1 MSQVGAAQTAPT
13 DDPATEPRDRFPVL
27 AFAAIGAAL
36 LVWVFLSRHVGP
48 QHPDYPRPATFTGI
62 RAFEGWIRFDGNWY
76 RSIAADGYTYNEQI
90 ASSVAF
96 FPSYPVAMWLATY
109 VIRDVVLAGIFVT
122 AASGFGATLL
132 FYRWC
137 RDRLGVARA
146 RTATLCL
153 LLFPYAWYLF
163 GAVYADALFL
173 LAVLAAFVLLE
184 RDHPVWAGLAG
195 AVATGCRPV
204 GFAVVLGLV
213 LRALERRGALRLPW
227 LERSGV
233 RDPLLPRVEDDDRRL
248 LALDLRA
255 ARPADAGV
263 LLSIGGLVAW
273 SAYLWHRFGDPF
285 LFVEVQRLPPWSQE
299 PGPHTWFKLELFDSI
314 RYHWDWAYNGGLI
327 FQALLAL
334 LAIGLIVPAARRFG
348 WGYAAY
354 VVAVVGIP
362 LLGSKDF
369 QGMGRYLLAAFP
381 LFAVAGD
388 LLTSRPR
395 AKVAVLATSTVALAV
410 LSSLYAR
417 GWYVA

>member
-1 MSQVGAAQTAPT
+1 MPQVGSAQTAPT
-13 DDPATEPRDRFPVL
+13 DDPATTARDRFPIV
-27 AFAAIGAAL
+27 AFLAIGAAL
-36 LVWVFLSRHVGP
+36 VVWVWLSRHVGP
-48 QHPDYPRPATFTGI
+48 QHPDYPRPAPFAGSGLL
-62 RAFEGWIRFDGNWY
+62 EGWLRFDGNWY
-76 RSIAADGYTYNEQI
+76 RAIVTDGYTHDERI

-96 FPSYPVAMWLATY
+96 FPSYPVVMRLVAY
-109 VIRDVVLAGIFVT
+109 VVRDVVVAGILVT
-122 AASGFGATLL
+122 AASGLGATVL

-137 RDRLGVARA
+137 RDRLGVAGA
-146 RTATLCL
+146 RMATLCL

-213 LRALERRGALRLPW
+213 LRALERRGVLRLPR
-227 LERSGV
+227 LERWGV
-233 RDPLLPRVEDDDRRL
+233 RDRRVEPAPGDRL
-248 LALDLRA
+248 VAVDLRA
-255 ARPADAGV
+255 LRPGDAGV

-273 SAYLWHRFGDPF
+273 SGYLWHRFGDPL

-299 PGPHTWFKLELFDSI
+299 PGPRTWFKAAFFDSL
-314 RYHWDWAYNGGLI
+314 RYHWDWAYNGGLV

-334 LAIGLIVPAARRFG
+334 LAVCLVVPAARRFG
-348 WGYAAY
+348 WAYAGY
-354 VVAVVGIP
+354 VVAVIGIP

-381 LFAVAGD
+381 LFAAAGD
-388 LLTSRPR
+388 LLVARPR
-395 AKVAVLATSTVALAV
+395 ARAPVLVGSTVALAL